1 MLKRTL
7 VITMSFL
14 LLVGLMATPAVAKMK
29 APVVALERV
38 DISHNWVS
46 QTGKPAWFL
55 NTKEK
60 TGSVIDLAFIIAI
73 TNPNRGAIMLDD
85 LSFTMA
91 FEGFELMM
99 PMVYE
104 DIWLAGKGMFGKPK
118 TSYIR
123 VHATFDAYTTL
134 LALLVPAPNVVRL
147 KEMGVKHVTLIKKWW
162 TEIADF
168 TFPVEVKNGVARF
181 ADEKG
186 NEVLSHFSGKWPK

>member
-7 VITMSFL
+7 VITTLFL

-29 APVVALERV
+29 APVVILERV

-55 NTKEK
+55 NTKEQ
-60 TGSVIDLAFIIAI
+60 TGSVMDLAFIIAI

-134 LALLVPAPNVVRL
+134 LALLVPAPNVARL
-147 KEMGVKHVTLIKKWW
+147 KEMGVKHVNLIKKWW
-162 TEIADF
+162 TEIGDF

-181 ADEKG
+181 ADAKG

>member
-1 MLKRTL
+1 MVKRTL

-29 APVVALERV
+29 APVVTLERV

-55 NTKEK
+55 NTKKK

-123 VHATFDAYTTL
+123 VHATFDSYTTL
-134 LALLVPAPNVVRL
+134 LALLVPSQNVARL
-147 KEMGVKHVTLIKKWW
+147 KKMGVKHVNLIKKWW

-168 TFPVEVKNGVARF
+168 AFSIEVTNGNARF
-181 ADEKG
+181 ADAKG
-186 NEVLSHFSGKWPK
+186 NDILIHFSGKWPK